1 MDFNDPIVILGGD
14 FNRRGVGK
22 ALEPFPDIKEHDV
35 PPTRGGA
42 ALNITASN
50 LIEEL
55 RNIYKLPAL
64 NNACWPK
71 RWKMESVTIIPK
83 VSKPESFNNLRNIS
97 CTPLFSK
104 VLEFFLF
111 WTACRLRSSLLP
123 WGH

>member
-50 LIEEL
+50 LIE
-55 RNIYKLPAL
+55 KLPAL
-64 NNACWPK
+64 TTFDGLK
-71 RWKMESVTIIPK
+71 KSDHEIVK
-83 VSKPESFNNLRNIS
+83 
-97 CTPLFSK
+97 
-104 VLEFFLF
+104 
-111 WTACRLRSSLLP
+111 
-123 WGH
+123 